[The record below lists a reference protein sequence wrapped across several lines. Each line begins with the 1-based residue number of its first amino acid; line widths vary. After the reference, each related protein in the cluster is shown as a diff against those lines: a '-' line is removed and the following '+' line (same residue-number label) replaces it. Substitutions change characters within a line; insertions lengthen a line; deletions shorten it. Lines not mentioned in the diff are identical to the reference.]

1 MPECGDI
8 LDVTPSLLPPE
19 PGITIC
25 SSWARLEAA
34 GWPGVGG
41 FPEVGVKGPAWL
53 GVLAGAGDDT
63 GDALGLCAGDC
74 VLGAGEFCEGDI

>member
-8 LDVTPSLLPPE
+8 LDVAPSLFPPE

-74 VLGAGEFCEGDI
+74 VLGTGEFCEGDI